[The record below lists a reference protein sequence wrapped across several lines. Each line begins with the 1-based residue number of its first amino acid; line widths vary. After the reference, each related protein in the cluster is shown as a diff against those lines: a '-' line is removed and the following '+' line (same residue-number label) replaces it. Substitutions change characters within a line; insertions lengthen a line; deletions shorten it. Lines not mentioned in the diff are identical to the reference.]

1 MRIKN
6 IKRQVIILILLFF
19 SSAFLAGITQA
30 EERLNFIQRFGIKMS
45 SGFSYL
51 IVGDINTFLEDG
63 NEKHIDRAQYFNG
76 VKNGELK
83 KIRFGFDSEVEL
95 TFDIVSRLR
104 IGLGTG
110 YVYGRRESSC
120 GHEVSPPGFFDVDFT
135 FSPRISISA
144 VPIKLGVYYVLPF
157 SSKAKLFINGGIGYY
172 FAKTNFYW
180 KQREVWTEDGS
191 PIVDIREMTEWDLSS
206 KGSGYH
212 GGIGFEYNFTRNLTL
227 VIEAQ
232 GRYARIKKLKGDEI
246 YVGTFYGEQNYYGA
260 IYYYEKKDLITDKY
274 YSRLGFYKEK
284 PDNPDYRNIRNA
296 ELDLSGFFLRIG
308 IRIRLF

>member
-1 MRIKN
+1 MGIKN

-30 EERLNFIQRFGIKMS
+30 GERLNFIQRFGIKMS

-51 IVGDINTFLEDG
+51 IVGDINNHLESG
-63 NEKHIDRAQYFNG
+63 NEMHMDYAQYFNG
-76 VKNGELK
+76 EKKGELR
-83 KIRFGFDSEVEL
+83 KIRHGSDSEVEL
-95 TFDIVSRLR
+95 TFDIASRLR
-104 IGLGTG
+104 IGLASG
-110 YVYGRRESSC
+110 YIYGRRDSSS
-120 GHEVSPPGFFDVDFT
+120 GFEVSPPGFYDVDFT

-144 VPIKLGVYYVLPF
+144 VPIKLGVYYILPF
-157 SSKAKLFINGGIGYY
+157 SSKATLFINAGIGYY

-180 KQREVWTEDGS
+180 KEREIWAEDGS
-191 PIVDIREMTEWDLSS
+191 PVFDIREMVEWDLSS

-212 GGIGFEYNFTRNLTL
+212 GGIGFEYNFTRNLVL

-246 YVGTFYGEQNYYGA
+246 YVGTGYAEQNYHGA
-260 IYYYEKKDLITDKY
+260 MYYFEKKDLITDKY
-274 YSRLGFYKEK
+274 YSRLAFYKEK

>member
-1 MRIKN
+1 MGIKN

-30 EERLNFIQRFGIKMS
+30 GERLNFIQRFGIKIS

-51 IVGDINTFLEDG
+51 IVGDINNHLESG
-63 NEKHIDRAQYFNG
+63 NEMHMDYAQYFNG
-76 VKNGELK
+76 EKKGELR
-83 KIRFGFDSEVEL
+83 KIRHGSDSEVEL
-95 TFDIVSRLR
+95 TFDIASRLR
-104 IGLGTG
+104 IGLASG
-110 YVYGRRESSC
+110 YIYGRRESSS
-120 GHEVSPPGFFDVDFT
+120 GFEVSPPGFYDVDFT
-135 FSPRISISA
+135 FSPRISINA
-144 VPIKLGVYYVLPF
+144 VPIKLGVYYILPF
-157 SSKAKLFINGGIGYY
+157 SSKATLFINAGIGYY
-172 FAKTNFYW
+172 FARTNFYW
-180 KQREVWTEDGS
+180 KQREIWTEDGS
-191 PIVDIREMTEWDLSS
+191 MVVDIREMVEWDLSS

-212 GGIGFEYNFTRNLTL
+212 GGIGFEYNFTRNLAL

-246 YVGTFYGEQNYYGA
+246 YVGTMYAEQNYYGA
-260 IYYYEKKDLITDKY
+260 MYYFEKKDVITDKY